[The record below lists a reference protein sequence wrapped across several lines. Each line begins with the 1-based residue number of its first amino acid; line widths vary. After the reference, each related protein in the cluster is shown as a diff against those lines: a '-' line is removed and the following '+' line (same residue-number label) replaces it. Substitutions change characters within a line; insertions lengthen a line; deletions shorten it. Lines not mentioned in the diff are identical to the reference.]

1 MWFNDLMSV
10 RALDEP
16 PAFSI
21 ERPEGG
27 SAYVLACDHAS
38 RRIPRAL
45 GDLGLSEADRAAH
58 IAWDIGAAAVA
69 LRLSAALDAT
79 LVLQNYSRLV
89 IDCNRPPTA
98 PDSIPRHSGGIP
110 VPGNAVVADAGAA
123 ARRQAFFDPY
133 HAALDGILAGRSAAG
148 RSPVLVAL
156 HSFTPDYP
164 GQRRPWH
171 TGLLYHR
178 DARLAQRVLPL
189 LRADANL
196 MVGDN
201 LPYAMSDLTDY
212 TLPHHGEA
220 RGIPHVGIE
229 IRQDLIEDDAGQAAW
244 ADRLATVLPAALE
257 ALTAGR

>member
-1 MWFNDLMSV
+1 MSV

-21 ERPEGG
+21 ERPDGV
-27 SAYVLACDHAS
+27 SAFVLACDHAS
-38 RRIPRAL
+38 RRLPRAL
-45 GDLGLSEADRAAH
+45 GDLGLTEVQRAAH

-69 LRLSAALDAT
+69 QRLSAALDAT
-79 LVLQNYSRLV
+79 LVLQHYSRLV

-110 VPGNAVVADAGAA
+110 IPGKVDISVDHATL
-123 ARRQAFFDPY
+123 RRREFFDPY
-133 HAALDGILAGRSAAG
+133 HAALGWVLAERGVAGRP
-148 RSPVLVAL
+148 PVLIAL

-164 GQRRPWH
+164 GQQRPWH

-178 DARLAQRVLPL
+178 DTRLAQQLLPL
-189 LRADANL
+189 LRADTAL
-196 MVGDN
+196 TVGDN
-201 LPYAMSDLTDY
+201 QPYAMSDATDY
-212 TLPHHGEA
+212 TLVIHGEA

-229 IRQDLIEDDAGQAAW
+229 IRQDLIEDPAGQAAW

-257 ALTAGR
+257 ALTAT

>member
-1 MWFNDLMSV
+1 MWFNDPMSV

-16 PAFSI
+16 PAYSI
-21 ERPEGG
+21 ERPQGG

-38 RRIPRAL
+38 RRIPRSL

-69 LRLSAALDAT
+69 QRLSAALDAT

-98 PDSIPRHSGGIP
+98 PDSVPRQSGGIA
-110 VPGNAVVADAGAA
+110 VPGNARLDDAEAA
-123 ARRQAFFDPY
+123 ARRRDFFDPY
-133 HAALDGILAGRSAAG
+133 HAALGAILAARSAAG
-148 RSPVLVAL
+148 STPVLVAL
-156 HSFTPDYP
+156 HSFTPNYL
-164 GQRRPWH
+164 GQQRPWH

-178 DARLAQRVLPL
+178 DTRLAQCVLPL

-196 MVGDN
+196 IVGDN

-220 RGIPHVGIE
+220 RAIPHVGIE
-229 IRQDLIEDDAGQAAW
+229 IRQDLIQDAAGQAAW
-244 ADRLATVLPAALE
+244 ADRLATLLPAALQ
-257 ALTAGR
+257 ALTARR

>member
-1 MWFNDLMSV
+1 MSV

-21 ERPEGG
+21 ERPDGV
-27 SAYVLACDHAS
+27 SPFVLACDHAS
-38 RRIPRAL
+38 RRLPRAL
-45 GDLGLSEADRAAH
+45 GDLGLSESQRAAH

-69 LRLSAALDAT
+69 QRLSAALDAT
-79 LVLQNYSRLV
+79 LVLQHYSRLV

-110 VPGNAVVADAGAA
+110 IPGNADISVDQASL
-123 ARRQAFFDPY
+123 RRREFFEPY
-133 HAALDGILAGRSAAG
+133 HAALGWVLAERGVAGRP
-148 RSPVLVAL
+148 PVLIAL

-164 GQRRPWH
+164 GQQRPWH

-178 DARLAQRVLPL
+178 DTRLAQPLLRL
-189 LRADANL
+189 LRADTAL
-196 MVGDN
+196 TVGDN
-201 LPYAMSDLTDY
+201 QPYAMGDATDY
-212 TLPHHGEA
+212 TLVIHGEA

-229 IRQDLIEDDAGQAAW
+229 IRQDLIEDPAGQAAW

-257 ALTAGR
+257 ALTAT